1 MSVIYII
8 EDEPIMAECIAL
20 AAESV
25 TQMSPD
31 GTLVRPTVETF
42 SDAVLAMQAFQNAV
56 PDLILLDIMLTG
68 PNGFTF
74 LQEIMSYPD
83 TARIPVIL
91 ITSLTFSMQDL
102 APYGIVQVLD
112 KATMTPLQIQ
122 AAIRAVLPLAAGQRD
137 AQSQEQPDVPPQE
150 RPDAQ

>member
-1 MSVIYII
+1 MSLIYII

-25 TQMSPD
+25 MQEAPD

-42 SDAVLAMQAFQNAV
+42 SDAILAMQAFQNAV

-91 ITSLTFSMQDL
+91 ITSLAFAMQDL
-102 APYGIVQVLD
+102 VPYGIVQVLD

-122 AAIRAVLPLAAGQRD
+122 AAIRAALPTKSGQGGS
-137 AQSQEQPDVPPQE
+137 QSQE
-150 RPDAQ
+150 RPNA